1 MKPAKHFSAKP
12 SHYNKEAPHYDAFN
26 ENKSAVIN
34 KLIESVF
41 KKYHIKTVLDLSC
54 GTGSQVFWLA
64 ERGFDVKGYDIN
76 AKMLQIAK
84 DKAKKEKLDLKFIK
98 GDMRTTQAGQFDAVI
113 TIFNAVGHLTQK
125 DFEIAIRNI
134 HKNLKN
140 KGLYIFDIFN
150 LSYLLKDDNITK
162 LTVDWQTKSDDT
174 TAREIQYSTI
184 NEEGILASYDIYHEQ
199 KKDRDPKITNA
210 YQTLQIYS
218 AKQLKSMLEKNGFKV
233 LRQCDIDG
241 SRFYE
246 QKSNRI
252 VTIAK
257 KKGE

>member
-1 MKPAKHFSAKP
+1 MKPEKHVSAKP

-26 ENKSAVIN
+26 EKNASVIN
-34 KLIESVF
+34 QLIESIF

-54 GTGSQVFWLA
+54 GTGSQVFWLSK
-64 ERGFDVKGYDIN
+64 RGFGIKGYDIN

-84 DKAKKEKLDLKFIK
+84 DKARKKKLDLKFMK

-113 TIFNAVGHLTQK
+113 TIFNAIGHLTQE
-125 DFEIAIRNI
+125 DFEEAIRNI

-150 LSYLLKDDNITK
+150 LSYFLKDDNITK
-162 LTVDWQTKSDDT
+162 LTIDWQTKSEDT

-184 NEEGILASYDIYHEQ
+184 SDDGVLASYDIYHEQ
-199 KKDRDPKITNA
+199 KKGREPKITNA
-210 YQTLQIYS
+210 FQTLKIYS
-218 AKQLKSMLEKNGFKV
+218 AKQLKNMLENNGFKV

-241 SRFYE
+241 TRFYD
-246 QKSNRI
+246 QKTDRM
-252 VTIAK
+252 VTIAM